1 MNNLK
6 RLYENQGKLL
16 NRNLLIVDMNNV
28 LHKAIHA
35 HPHLH
40 CNYKDNKIYT
50 GGLYGFVQ
58 QVSTAIEKFNI
69 DDMIICT
76 DQPPYMRSLLLKEY
90 KAKREKPSIDFK
102 KKFHDTINLINNF
115 VIRANIILW
124 SKLGFEADDL
134 IYMLCSYYSKDY
146 GKIVILSND
155 KDLYQTFIFDNIFL
169 VKNGYL
175 YGQEQFME
183 EYDVSVSDWV
193 WITVFSGGH
202 NGVPGFDGIG
212 EKTAI
217 KLAKQ
222 NPRKWNL
229 YGVPNNLVASDN
241 VSEFIFDNFNKIKL
255 YYHLAKLPFFYGGIQ
270 SNDFQVP
277 KIKNPTEES
286 IVKANIFLQ
295 KLKFNI

>member
-28 LHKAIHA
+28 LHKAIHV

-40 CNYKDNKIYT
+40 CNYKDNNAYT

-76 DQPPYMRSLLLKEY
+76 DQSPYMRSLLLKEY
-90 KAKREKPSIDFK
+90 KAKREKPDSSFINR
-102 KKFHDTINLINNF
+102 FHDTVNF
-115 VIRANIILW
+115 VYNLTTRLNVTLW

-146 GKIVILSND
+146 GKIIILSND
-155 KDLYQTFIFDNIFL
+155 KDLYQAFIFNDIFL

-175 YGQEQFME
+175 YGREQFIE
-183 EYDVSVSDWV
+183 EYSIRSSLWV
-193 WITVFSGGH
+193 WVTVFSGGH
-202 NGVPGFDGIG
+202 NGIPGFDGIG

-217 KLAKQ
+217 KLAKDI
-222 NPRKWNL
+222 PAGWNEGIMPIEYL
-229 YGVPNNLVASDN
+229 KVKHK
-241 VSEFIFDNFNKIKL
+241 FIRDNFDKIKL

-270 SNDFQVP
+270 LNDFQVP
-277 KIKNPTEES
+277 KIKNPIEES
-286 IVKANIFLQ
+286 IAKANIFLR